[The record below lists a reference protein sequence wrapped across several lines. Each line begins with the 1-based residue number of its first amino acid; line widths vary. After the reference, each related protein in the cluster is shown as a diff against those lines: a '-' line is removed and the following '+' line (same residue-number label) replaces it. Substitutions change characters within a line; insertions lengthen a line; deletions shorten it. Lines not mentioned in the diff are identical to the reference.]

1 MHCNFEIVRDEYDY
15 SITIKFANFSTVD
28 SDTFIPN
35 QSEVCDEANEAVQK
49 HLQQVITQFD
59 QTNGW
64 SSQTLRV
71 VGSQNKTIV
80 KIDSTFLIPD
90 IDVAVTCDCYDGYST
105 ATITWEPA
113 DDYLDQRLLEKYIDQ
128 LYDHLKKEDT
138 IDDCTQTANEIVSSG
153 MLGTPEDHDD
163 CWWDIIEEAGYYYD
177 YANYDWVPI
186 DEASNDVK
194 FRHKHRILDEKY
206 DDPLKQFVL
215 GKEMNAA

>member
-64 SSQTLRV
+64 SSQTFRI
-71 VGSQNKTIV
+71 VGSQNKTLYNIEN
-80 KIDSTFLIPD
+80 TFLNGCISVD
-90 IDVAVTCDCYDGYST
+90 VTCDCYDGYST
-105 ATITWEPA
+105 ATIEWDPGE
-113 DDYLDQRLLEKYIDQ
+113 DDLEEKLLEKYIDQ
-128 LYDHLKKEDT
+128 LYDHFKKED
-138 IDDCTQTANEIVSSG
+138 IIGDCNDTANEIVCNY
-153 MLGTPEDHDD
+153 MLGTPEEHDD
-163 CWWDIIEEAGYYYD
+163 SWWDIIEEAGYYYD

-186 DEASNDVK
+186 DKASDDVK
-194 FRHKHRILDEKY
+194 FRHKYKILDEKN
-206 DDPLKQFVL
+206 DDPLKQFVF
-215 GKEMNAA
+215 GKEMNVA